1 MRAFLYGLAVAA
13 LAVAA
18 GTASPVAQAQSYGYG
33 GDTRDC
39 GSGDNRPGS
48 CRVGWR
54 DARLVRQDSRAPCIR
69 GQTWDIEDGVIWV
82 NQGCRGI
89 FAAAGGWGGGRPGW
103 DGGRPGWGGDRPGW
117 GGDRPGWGG
126 GRYQEIDCGSHD
138 NGRGFCPA
146 DTRGGVRL
154 LRQNSD
160 ARCAEGYSWGATRDG
175 IWVDRGCRGIF
186 GVGGR

>member
-1 MRAFLYGLAVAA
+1 MRAFLGGIAVAA
-13 LAVAA
+13 MAFAMGAV
-18 GTASPVAQAQSYGYG
+18 SLPAQAQRYGG

-39 GSGDNRPGS
+39 GSSDGRRGE

-54 DARLVRQDSRAPCIR
+54 NARLIRQDSKAACIR
-69 GQTWDIEDGVIWV
+69 GRTWDIDRGVLWV
-82 NQGCRGI
+82 DDGCRGI
-89 FAAAGGWGGGRPGW
+89 FAEAGG
-103 DGGRPGWGGDRPGW
+103 GW

-126 GRYQEIDCGSHD
+126 GRPGGGWGGGRYQEVDCGSRD
-138 NGRGFCPA
+138 GKRGFCPV

-154 LRQNSD
+154 VRQNSD
-160 ARCAEGYSWGATRDG
+160 ARCQEGYSWGATRDG